1 MDRANFPNSFV
12 TVSGEKDMAKRI
24 GMMQPYLF
32 PYLGYFQ
39 LIAAVDEF
47 VLGDD
52 LQYVKEAWIN
62 RNRILVNGKPKL
74 ITFPLRKGSHLDKI
88 NERVL
93 CDEFPEEAEKILRVI
108 SAAYTKAP
116 QYDTVIALLADI
128 LRFPDRNL
136 ARYTENSTRRICDYL
151 GIRTPIHIASDLHI
165 KDVADKQDRVI
176 RTAKKLGGKTYI
188 NFIGGVQLYDAER
201 FREAGL
207 ALKFHKIDDVTYR
220 QFDNEFVPLL
230 SIIDVMMFNSVDEI
244 REMLPRFSLID
255 GETMSTFEQGGM
267 RTQAFH
273 EASPLLQAGG

>member
-1 MDRANFPNSFV
+1 
-12 TVSGEKDMAKRI
+12 MAKKI

-93 CDEFPEEAEKILRVI
+93 CDEFPYEAEKILRVI
-108 SAAYTKAP
+108 SAAYGKAP
-116 QYDTVIALLADI
+116 QYDTAIALIADI
-128 LRFPDRNL
+128 LRHPDRNL
-136 ARYTENSTRRICDYL
+136 ARYAENATRRICDYL
-151 GIRTPIHIASDLHI
+151 GIRTPIHIASDLKI
-165 KDVADKQDRVI
+165 IDVIDKQDRVI
-176 RTAKKLGGKTYI
+176 RTARKIGGETYI
-188 NFIGGVQLYDAER
+188 NFIGGVRLYDPDR

-207 ALKFHKIDDVTYR
+207 TLKFHRIDDIVYR
-220 QFDNEFVPLL
+220 QFDDEFVPLL
-230 SIIDVMMFNSVDEI
+230 SIIDVMMFNSVAEI

-255 GETMSTFEQGGM
+255 AADLAEAKEAGAKAFYDACALA
-267 RTQAFH
+267 QA
-273 EASPLLQAGG
+273 EG